1 MKEKISMLM
10 DGELDGEEAAMLVS
24 GMKAEEQDDWLY
36 YHLIGDAIR
45 DPEGFRVDLDLDCSE
60 AIHAEPT
67 VFAPVLHRSNSHK
80 ARRYAWSAA
89 ASFAAVM
96 LVGWVALQSPEN
108 SPVPKRVAQV
118 VHLDVIKSRLNDY
131 VLAHQEF
138 SPESEMMNANIRPV
152 SDTYQE
158 NGR

>member
-1 MKEKISMLM
+1 MTEKISMLM
-10 DGELDGEEAAMLVS
+10 DGELDGEEAAKLVS
-24 GMKAEEQDDWLY
+24 GMKAREQDNWLY

-45 DPEGFRVDLDLDCSE
+45 DPEGFRADLDLDCSE

-67 VFAPVLHRSNSHK
+67 VLAPVPHKTNFHK
-80 ARRYAWSAA
+80 AKRYAWSAA

-96 LVGWVALQSPEN
+96 LVGWAALQSPEN

-138 SPESEMMNANIRPV
+138 SPESEMMNSNIRPV

>member
-1 MKEKISMLM
+1 MTEKISMLM
-10 DGELDGEEAAMLVS
+10 DGELEDDEALTLVS
-24 GMKAEEQDDWLY
+24 GMKAEEQDDWLF

-45 DPEGFRVDLDLDCSE
+45 DPAGFRADLDLDCSE

-67 VFAPVLHRSNSHK
+67 VLAPVAHK
-80 ARRYAWSAA
+80 ANLQKANRYAWSAA
-89 ASFAAVM
+89 ASFAAVI

-108 SPVPKRVAQV
+108 APVPKRVAQAT
-118 VHLDVIKSRLNDY
+118 HLDVIKSRLSDY
-131 VLAHQEF
+131 LLAHQEV
-138 SPESEMMNANIRPV
+138 SPDSGMMNPNIMQV